1 MLEIN
6 DYVDCGCLM
15 FGCLEVGIVYSYLM
29 TIVAT
34 VINRLRGTILGAN
47 NRLDLLSLVTSGV
60 NDTEA
65 SESSDDVLGVVEG
78 WQENETHNPD
88 VPATSHRRGLSPFVF
103 VPLEEVVIQDF
114 IIFTLKIFVFLHTCF
129 SS

>member
-1 MLEIN
+1 
-6 DYVDCGCLM
+6 
-15 FGCLEVGIVYSYLM
+15 M

-34 VINRLRGTILGAN
+34 VMNRLRGTILGAN

-88 VPATSHRRGLSPFVF
+88 VPAISHHRGLSPFVF
-103 VPLEEVVIQDF
+103 VPLEEVF
-114 IIFTLKIFVFLHTCF
+114 IRDSILFMLKIFVFLYTCF